1 MLLVFLCLLFG
12 QKLFVLKNQTIYDVA
27 IGAVPGVIVVV
38 ALLHR
43 QLMFH

>member
-1 MLLVFLCLLFG
+1 MLLLFG
-12 QKLFVLKNQTIYDVA
+12 HKLFVLKNQTIYDAACGV
-27 IGAVPGVIVVV
+27 VLGVIVAV